1 MLDRKKE
8 LLETTEKKFKLK
20 FKEDFIL
27 DMKFLGPVLKV
38 LLMELPYFKAI
49 WS

>member
-1 MLDRKKE
+1 MLDHKKE
-8 LLETTEKKFKLK
+8 LLDTTEKKFKLK
-20 FKEDFIL
+20 FKEDFVI

-38 LLMELPYFKAI
+38 LLMELPYFKTI